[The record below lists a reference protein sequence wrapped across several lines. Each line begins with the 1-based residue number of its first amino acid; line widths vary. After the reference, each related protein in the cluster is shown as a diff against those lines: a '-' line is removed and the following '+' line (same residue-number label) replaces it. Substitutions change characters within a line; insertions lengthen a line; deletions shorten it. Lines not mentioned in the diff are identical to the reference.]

1 MQSAKIGIFNV
12 FLQSVTRNIMNLG
25 LRQVFTIVASVFLAI
40 NVPAQEL
47 PLLPKDPAVSEG
59 VLPNGMAYYIVA
71 NPAEKGVVDFALV
84 QKAGELTCQDSAAAA
99 AVRAQKALSSPNRLK
114 KSPAEYLNHHDIH
127 SGREGFVKVTD
138 DATVFRFRDISLKSN
153 SLDSLLLLVMDMAD
167 RANYVDDEVLKKWY
181 TPADQAV
188 VISGDVD
195 PKVVAAKLTSM
206 SYMIPTRK
214 PSVRPEY
221 VKKSESTYSK
231 EAVAG
236 KPSIA
241 RISATWNS
249 ERAPREYMNTVQAEI
264 FEMTMNTLGAAAV
277 NRIRMVL
284 RAADVPVADV
294 DYEHSC
300 SSSHPYDDAL
310 TVTAVVASGD
320 AAKASGIM
328 ADVLASIDMYGVGMN
343 EFLIAESTYL
353 QKLIDEPA
361 ASNDEYVGLCVNA
374 FLYNAS
380 LSTAKE
386 RLSFHTSRNLPDTMR
401 RRLFNDIA
409 KAVIDTSWTTSAPEP
424 YADIVVSDTLYS
436 PVAPTKIKLKSS
448 KREPVSKG
456 TMWTFSNGFRVI
468 YRKMA
473 SDRMYYGMA
482 LNGGYGSVR
491 GLEAGE
497 GAFFADY
504 LKTCRIAGMDG
515 GDFVNALGM
524 EGVTMD
530 MEVNMS
536 SMMISGSL
544 PDEKMPLLMRSL
556 LALANERTPDEMA
569 FDYYK
574 RSEYL
579 ALDNAEGSLYSRM
592 TAIDSII
599 CPTYKFSS
607 YKVKGKMSSDF
618 QAKAEAFY
626 EAQLGRMND
635 GILVLAGNMDEEKL
649 KRILLAYVG
658 QFRTV
663 GGASINSPVYYQAVS
678 GTSTY
683 TVEGMS
689 DNVDVVISSRLPVT
703 MDNYLA
709 SEFAAMAMKDKFAKA
724 LDGTGLHFVIEHENW
739 IYPEERLS
747 LMVSLPGAT
756 ISALADV
763 RSILSD
769 LHDME
774 ISAARLNEWKAALK
788 HRMSREMKSPAYW
801 VDAIALRYLVGKDL
815 TTNYESKIDAVT
827 PAKVKSVLSLLGE
840 GCKVEY
846 VTIKK

>member
-25 LRQVFTIVASVFLAI
+25 LRQIFTIAASVLLAI
-40 NVPAQEL
+40 NVPAQKL
-47 PLLPKDPAVSEG
+47 PLLPKDPTVSEG

-71 NPAEKGVVDFALV
+71 NPAEKGVADFALV
-84 QKAGELTCQDSAAAA
+84 QKAGELTCRDSAA
-99 AVRAQKALSSPNRLK
+99 AVRAQKALSLPNRLK
-114 KSPAEYLNHHDIH
+114 KSPAEYLRHHDVR
-127 SGREGFVKVTD
+127 SGREGFAKVTD
-138 DATVFRFRDISLKSN
+138 DATVFTFKDISLKSN
-153 SLDSLLLLVMDMAD
+153 SLDSLLLLVMDIAD
-167 RANYVDDEVLKKWY
+167 RANYIEDDILKKWY

-195 PKVVAAKLTSM
+195 PKAVTEKLTSM
-206 SYMIPTRK
+206 SYMIPARK
-214 PSVRPEY
+214 QSVRPEY
-221 VKKSESTYSK
+221 VKESESTYST

-241 RISATWNS
+241 RISATWSS

-264 FEMTMNTLGAAAV
+264 FEMSMNTLGAAVV
-277 NRIRMVL
+277 NRIRTAL
-284 RAADVPVADV
+284 RAADVPVAEV

-300 SSSHPYDDAL
+300 SSSHPYDDAV
-310 TVTAVVASGD
+310 TVTAVVASED
-320 AAKASGIM
+320 AAEASGIM
-328 ADVLASIDMYGVGMN
+328 ADVMASIDMYGVGVN
-343 EFLIAESTYL
+343 EYRIAESAYL
-353 QKLIDEPA
+353 QGLRDNLQM
-361 ASNDEYVGLCVNA
+361 SNAGYVDLCANA

-380 LSTAKE
+380 LSSPKE

-409 KAVIDTSWTTSAPEP
+409 KAVIDTAWNTSAPKL
-424 YADIVVSDTLYS
+424 YADMTVSDTLDS
-436 PVAPTKIKLKSS
+436 PVDPVKVKLKSS

-468 YRKMA
+468 YRKMT

-482 LNGGYGSVR
+482 LNGGYGSVK

-497 GAFFADY
+497 GAFFSDY
-504 LKTCRIAGMDG
+504 LKTCRIAGMDAE
-515 GDFVNALGM
+515 DFIKALGM

-556 LALANERTPDEMA
+556 LALANERTSDEMA

-592 TAIDSII
+592 TAIDNII
-599 CPTYKFSS
+599 CPSYKFSS

-618 QAKAEAFY
+618 QAKAEALY
-626 EAQLGRMND
+626 ETQLGRMND

-649 KRILLAYVG
+649 KRILLAYIG
-658 QFRTV
+658 RFRTI

-709 SEFAAMAMKDKFAKA
+709 SEFAAMALEDKFAEA
-724 LDGTGLHFVIEHENW
+724 LDGTGLHFVMEHENW

-747 LMVSLPGAT
+747 LMVSLPGAE

-769 LHDME
+769 MHDME
-774 ISAARLNEWKAALK
+774 ISAAQMNEWKAVLK
-788 HRMSREMKSPAYW
+788 HRMSQEMNSPSYW
-801 VDAIALRYLVGKDL
+801 IDAVALRYLVGKDL
-815 TTNYESKIDAVT
+815 TTNYEARIDAVT
-827 PAKVKSVLSLLGE
+827 PAKVKSVLSILDD

-846 VTIKK
+846 ITIKK